1 MRSKGNAAREL
12 GEKKSVEKNVTAA
25 AFIALVV
32 YFSTFVSRS
41 LSDCQSAAPSA
52 PSYLP
57 LPLCALALKALH
69 RKWLPTGPTRVPGGS
84 PPPHLAA
91 SAFIHSSLLG
101 GSHALPRLLAV
112 GAAQRSAASGQGFI
126 WLSTVLL
133 LLIKTKLSS
142 YWLVLLLAT
151 RI

>member
-1 MRSKGNAAREL
+1 MRCKGNAAREL
-12 GEKKSVEKNVTAA
+12 GGKKSGEKNVTAA

-41 LSDCQSAAPSA
+41 LSDCQSASLPASPSA

-112 GAAQRSAASGQGFI
+112 GAAQRSVWPRFHLAFYGF
-126 WLSTVLL
+126 VA
-133 LLIKTKLSS
+133 
-142 YWLVLLLAT
+142 VN
-151 RI
+151 